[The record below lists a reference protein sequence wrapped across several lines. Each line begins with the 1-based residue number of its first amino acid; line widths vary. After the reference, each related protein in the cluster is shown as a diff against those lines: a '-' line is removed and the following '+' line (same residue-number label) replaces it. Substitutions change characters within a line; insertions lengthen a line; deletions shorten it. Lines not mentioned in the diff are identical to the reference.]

1 VSLRGAERRSN
12 PKQKRDCHALRAR
25 NDCNDIYFVC
35 ISYRLVISVPSVANL
50 KPVTHSSKIQEA
62 KMKKWKCTV
71 CGYIHEGEVPPE
83 VCPVCGANKYQ
94 FILYE
99 KLPDALEKKLKEA
112 FAGESKAYMRNQAFA
127 GKAEKDGFPQIAKL
141 FRAVAE
147 AERVHADEYLKYLEG
162 VIGETEDNLK
172 AAFESEIK
180 VKTDIYPA
188 FIQEAFALKREDVA
202 WSFSRSRD
210 VEERHAKLYKDAL
223 AAMITDQQTDYH
235 VCQVCGYVFDGDLPE
250 ACPVCRAAKENFKKI
265 V

>member
-1 VSLRGAERRSN
+1 MLRLNRKEYGM
-12 PKQKRDCHALRAR
+12 D
-25 NDCNDIYFVC
+25 
-35 ISYRLVISVPSVANL
+35 
-50 KPVTHSSKIQEA
+50 
-62 KMKKWKCTV
+62 KKWKCTV
-71 CGYIHEGEVPPE
+71 CGYIHEGVFPPE
-83 VCPVCGANKYQ
+83 VCPVCGAHKYQ

-112 FAGESKAYMRNQAFA
+112 FAGESKAHLRNLAFA
-127 GKAEKDGFPQIAKL
+127 RKAEEDGFPQIARL

-147 AERVHADEYLKYLEG
+147 AERVHADEDLKYLEG

-172 AAFESEIK
+172 TAFESEIK
-180 VKTDIYPA
+180 AKTDIYPA

-210 VEERHAKLYKDAL
+210 VEDRHAKLYKDAL
-223 AAMITDQQTDYH
+223 AAMIKDQETLYH

-250 ACPVCRAAKENFKKI
+250 VCPVCRATKENFKKM